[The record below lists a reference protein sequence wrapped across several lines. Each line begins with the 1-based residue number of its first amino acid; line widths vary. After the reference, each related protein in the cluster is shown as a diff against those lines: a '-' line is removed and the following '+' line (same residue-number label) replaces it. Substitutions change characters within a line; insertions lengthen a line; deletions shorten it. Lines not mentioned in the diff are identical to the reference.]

1 MEKEIFE
8 ISSIR
13 LDICQEG
20 AMAGRLAS
28 QIILIEFLGGLV
40 Y

>member
-13 LDICQEG
+13 LDICQG

-28 QIILIEFLGGLV
+28 QIISIEFLGGLV